1 MNKLIRGFVR
11 KCKRFGFTLAEALIV
26 TVMAGYSILP
36 ILGTMQNASNR
47 AEAYD
52 HNSKMVQYT
61 RSRLTKEIANASFD
75 HCAVSTEDKYHYIVY
90 FDPTGDENKAVRMEI
105 PETAVTP
112 EELRTVDIN
121 STGTLASEACTL
133 LGLSTTLN
141 SAYLKIIYA
150 YKTSVQ
156 TNDGILIADYTEDV
170 NYQAGELGPK
180 GLMGIVVTTRL
191 IEDENFTYNEDGYM
205 LLEDN
210 VVASDTFVAPVSN
223 FSLVNLPTVSDE
235 YIWVCDS
242 LNLKLIAIDPVSK
255 TVAST
260 IALPRSAKKTDK
272 PDDKEHDSYRPW
284 RIALHPSGK
293 IMAVLLKNNIMYVNL
308 DKKSPD
314 YGKCKKQMGAD
325 TNLAFCN
332 PDKDAQKAIKD
343 GGMVFRPDGKYL
355 FFTKKEAKT
364 LIVFKFDYTINSST
378 NVLDWSSVKC
388 TEVSSASL
396 NGEKNEYV
404 GLVASSNGYLY
415 LAYKDKDLGVYKVSM
430 YPPDDDF
437 AGKWSAPSKIGYYSY
452 KNDLMGIAVNQTGTH
467 LAVVLDDK
475 SAAENNVLILDANT
489 GAFIGQKKYEEVCRP
504 AFIANANASNDINDR
519 TLTVNVTNREGK
531 DNVSATSLAI
541 GDDRL
546 VEYGS
551 YKTMA
556 GGPGGGPA
564 ANKYKAYQ
572 VIPSPIPGELVLTE
586 KDKPHLVFIKSNT
599 KADAETIITAENT
612 LELAASGPK
621 NDHSIS
627 DIAAIPRD
635 ILAVSCSGT
644 ITLYDM
650 NVMKKIEDN
659 NIIATDTPEELKM
672 SPNGEMLIGT
682 YANKRIN
689 ASRFYLSDY
698 TSGADLELGNYV
710 RKAAFDDRSQNML
723 FFLND
728 NRSGNIT
735 ASSTAIYN
743 MNADFAS
750 DGDWAC
756 STDSIYFRGDFK
768 LSNGWNRLDMIGLP
782 KGGYMAL
789 FGKSD
794 GTSMLEWVGRIPR
807 EYPVNANKYSLFAR
821 WVNVVEGANT
831 TLPDNINLTGSTLMD
846 HWQGRIA
853 VCKEKFPVGSVIT
866 SLTASIGT
874 DTGWTSSKKR
884 FITPVILQ
892 GNINSSLKIVDY
904 ATPIGFSNAEGTVTR
919 AISGWQ
925 SGGKIAGDDYYVGFY
940 SGNRSSSIC
949 EGAIEYAEDSSGFTY
964 VADYHVDGTG
974 DGETDGQISPSDIAV
989 GTNLVPHGDLNDKKR
1004 KYALSFTAQ
1013 KLGAVGFPPA
1023 YSRSIAISPDT
1034 GTLVILSGNN
1044 TDSNATPTISLFDF
1058 NNFNFLN
1065 ETQIEGM
1072 LVDYREK
1079 FQSGIYDESTK
1090 ELKTAPVYPWPNE
1103 EESLFKSVL
1112 DEGRIITDFKSV
1124 TTKYD
1129 TFTPFNQFP
1138 ANYFVN
1144 TDSDSGI
1151 KKVKGNANKRVFGYI
1166 SDDKDFTNLQ
1176 GIPSEDS
1183 RFFYNNKILGGRLE
1197 QSGEALYEPSLY
1209 IGLNPYQSGLLQL
1222 DQTSNGQKNR
1232 SAIFLGKKDAG
1243 SPSSYLTTQGY
1254 NKILNKDYSV
1264 CGWNTLRS
1272 DQTYILRNQPTLM
1285 KSFVAKDN
1293 GSPAKILGINY
1304 AEMMF
1309 SRDRA
1314 NPVLYISDKTNN
1326 CVWAIGRDASN
1337 NYKLVRFN
1345 LGSINLTGA
1354 MAISSDGTKLFV
1366 GCSAEATTST
1376 GGTGTKASAKK
1387 NEIRVYN
1394 IAKPDTSVFD
1404 VSSLVKDLSTAPSPN
1419 AATYTAYLGT
1429 MSADASPVAMAAM
1442 PFVNY
1447 STAGAVG
1454 DYTPISNATLNV
1466 IPVAYN
1472 GCMTIASGG
1481 LYIFP
1486 ATKDNASRTI
1496 LLYNPADSKLTTL
1509 SDVLKA
1515 PAPYSPITSYDDTLY
1530 VMGDD
1535 ADGSKPTNRVQ
1546 SYSVN
1551 ERKAKTSIIEEP
1563 DVFNDSYMVNSVY
1576 KSGETNQ
1583 LMIIRTGSEA
1593 SLDGDDPKDVFDDN
1607 MDSYWRS
1614 STFSSSNQVRWVS
1627 YSFPNSN
1634 KVTVNSAVVYNRANL
1649 GNNRLKDWELYG
1661 EDSVPDDESEL
1672 TYDPA
1677 KKLMSGVCGFDV
1689 YGPYL
1694 PNSITPKG
1702 AHSTFVLYAKSAKDG
1717 GVQRGVSN
1725 LELWRTGV
1733 KRLLPVIGSI
1743 SVFGLDNDNG
1753 AFQTGEIPSN
1763 SPLEGMKWSP
1773 ASSNNLGLAD
1783 IFANNNDGKKN
1794 TLRGY
1799 SSSTAN
1805 DCTQWKNRIEYS
1817 GTGQRY
1823 KSTANYPWI
1832 ICKFKKSESVSVVRY
1847 ANFGNTSGKGGIK
1860 KFKLF
1865 GSNTTDAAPNTSD
1878 GSVPSGWEPI
1888 TFTNGGEEFT
1898 GPGTAEGGTG
1908 DTYVYNSYIT
1918 AEIMNPQ
1925 PYRYYLMQITGKLK
1939 DGFSLAGLEMFSSGS
1954 SAAIDD
1960 DYLTGLEDDNRAAV
1974 KAGAGACCATPYGLV
1989 YTGGHV
1995 AESGYA
2001 TSTALLYWPHA
2012 IDKYDGTYYKN
2023 GISRSLPSLGQARY
2037 NHAMVWLKGKIYC
2050 VGGAKDSSYTAVG
2063 INQFFEYLPTINTGA
2078 GNLQWKYISDTDI
2091 NNPDSTLNNQLPR
2104 YYHGCCAWG
2113 DEIFIFGGQSG
2124 SSCLKTAFAYNP
2136 ETTDL
2141 RQLANLPME
2150 LSPCCAVA
2158 YGSKIYIIGKNGG
2171 KNYMYEYTP

>member
-325 TNLAFCN
+325 TDLAFCN

-396 NGEKNEYV
+396 NGKKNEYV

-452 KNDLMGIAVNQTGTH
+452 KNDLMGIAVNQTGTY

-1090 ELKTAPVYPWPNE
+1090 ELKTAPAYPWPNE

-1124 TTKYD
+1124 TTKFD

-1551 ERKAKTSIIEEP
+1551 ERKAKTSLIVEP
-1563 DVFNDSYMVNSVY
+1563 DSYDDEYMVNSIYNSDTSGVMTIKAGQEAY
-1576 KSGETNQ
+1576 FVTETLNPKEQAFDGKKDKSW
-1583 LMIIRTGSEA
+1583 RTGATA
-1593 SLDGDDPKDVFDDN
+1593 SGN
-1607 MDSYWRS
+1607 EC
-1614 STFSSSNQVRWVS
+1614 WVS
-1627 YSFPNSN
+1627 YSVTQSN
-1634 KVTVNSAVVYNRANL
+1634 KVTVNEIRVS
-1649 GNNRLKDWELYG
+1649 NNSGDGTSNEKDYGVKAFELYG
-1661 EDSVPDDESEL
+1661 TDSVPNNEVSIDTISGKTLLASSDSCGNFKSYSDDTSYQKKQFDNSNAYV
-1672 TYDPA
+1672 TYI
-1677 KKLMSGVCGFDV
+1677 LHC
-1689 YGPYL
+1689 
-1694 PNSITPKG
+1694 
-1702 AHSTFVLYAKSAKDG
+1702 KSNFASLIDAS
-1717 GVQRGVSN
+1717 RGVGE
-1725 LELWRTGV
+1725 LELWRKNV
-1733 KRLLPVIGSI
+1733 KRLTPVLGS
-1743 SVFGLDNDNG
+1743 
-1753 AFQTGEIPSN
+1753 E
-1763 SPLEGMKWSP
+1763 
-1773 ASSNNLGLAD
+1773 ASSKVKN
-1783 IFANNNDGKKN
+1783 KN
-1794 TLRGY
+1794 TLYNLNAYISLLEACGASAEDYRIGDLYCDNSLKNNKNIIQGDAGY
-1799 SSSTAN
+1799 ESNKSKPWVAVTFTKPQSVCAVRFANST
-1805 DCTQWKNRIEYS
+1805 S
-1817 GTGQRY
+1817 
-1823 KSTANYPWI
+1823 
-1832 ICKFKKSESVSVVRY
+1832 
-1847 ANFGNTSGKGGIK
+1847 SGKASITTVR
-1860 KFKLF
+1860 LY
-1865 GSNTTDAAPNTSD
+1865 GSNDATRPSISDTSLPSTGASWKPINFNNSAGD
-1878 GSVPSGWEPI
+1878 GEFHVPSGGN
-1888 TFTNGGEEFT
+1888 TL
-1898 GPGTAEGGTG
+1898 
-1908 DTYVYNSYIT
+1908 IT
-1918 AEIMNPQ
+1918 AEIKSPE
-1925 PYRYYLMQITGKLK
+1925 PYKHYLFQVK
-1939 DGFSLAGLEMFSSGS
+1939 DKSPSDKDIRMIGFEMYSCGS

-1960 DYLTGLEDDNRAAV
+1960 DYLTGLETDERGAV
-1974 KAGAGACCATPYGLV
+1974 KVGAGACCATPYGLV

-2113 DEIFIFGGQSG
+2113 DEIFIFGGRSG
-2124 SSCLKTAFAYNP
+2124 SSSLKTSFAYNP

-2141 RQLANLPME
+2141 RQLADLPME

-2158 YGSKIYIIGKNGG
+2158 YGSKIYVIGQNGG

>member
-1551 ERKAKTSIIEEP
+1551 ERKAKTSLIVEP
-1563 DVFNDSYMVNSVY
+1563 DSYDDFYTITYGVKADGTYEGLSEGSSYLSTNNMYTGELDCFSVRNSDYAVAKAGKEAYWEFGFNYPLTVNCMKMSNYDPQQSLLYAGGVANVKLEGSDNFGDSSISPVALVPYSGTNIGQHNSTGFYLKNGFNGFCKNYRIYVKDNQKNSTTKGGIVNSIVLMRQGVKRITPAYGASSIPTSNPYVDGKIKLLWRNPKETEHRLIDVYNNSFNSVY
-1576 KSGETNQ
+1576 NYMDTSSYNEGWVPKFDATSDHPWVLCSLLNKAEAICTIRFINYKSDDYKKPTKIKVYATN
-1583 LMIIRTGSEA
+1583 
-1593 SLDGDDPKDVFDDN
+1593 DDDCANEFNPDKTITA
-1607 MDSYWRS
+1607 
-1614 STFSSSNQVRWVS
+1614 TFSPGAWTPLLFSNNSFEVSTDSISNRMITVELNNTKKYKHYLIEFADAGPSSS
-1627 YSFPNSN
+1627 D
-1634 KVTVNSAVVYNRANL
+1634 NL
-1649 GNNRLKDWELYG
+1649 IAISGFELYAQQSN
-1661 EDSVPDDESEL
+1661 E
-1672 TYDPA
+1672 
-1677 KKLMSGVCGFDV
+1677 
-1689 YGPYL
+1689 
-1694 PNSITPKG
+1694 
-1702 AHSTFVLYAKSAKDG
+1702 
-1717 GVQRGVSN
+1717 VS
-1725 LELWRTGV
+1725 
-1733 KRLLPVIGSI
+1733 
-1743 SVFGLDNDNG
+1743 
-1753 AFQTGEIPSN
+1753 
-1763 SPLEGMKWSP
+1763 
-1773 ASSNNLGLAD
+1773 
-1783 IFANNNDGKKN
+1783 
-1794 TLRGY
+1794 
-1799 SSSTAN
+1799 
-1805 DCTQWKNRIEYS
+1805 
-1817 GTGQRY
+1817 
-1823 KSTANYPWI
+1823 
-1832 ICKFKKSESVSVVRY
+1832 
-1847 ANFGNTSGKGGIK
+1847 
-1860 KFKLF
+1860 
-1865 GSNTTDAAPNTSD
+1865 
-1878 GSVPSGWEPI
+1878 
-1888 TFTNGGEEFT
+1888 
-1898 GPGTAEGGTG
+1898 
-1908 DTYVYNSYIT
+1908 
-1918 AEIMNPQ
+1918 
-1925 PYRYYLMQITGKLK
+1925 
-1939 DGFSLAGLEMFSSGS
+1939 
-1954 SAAIDD
+1954 IDD

-2001 TSTALLYWPHA
+2001 TNTALLYWPHA

-2104 YYHGCCAWG
+2104 YYHGCCAFG
-2113 DEIFIFGGQSG
+2113 DEIFIFGGQTG
-2124 SSCLKTAFAYNP
+2124 ATTGGLNTAFAYNP

-2141 RQLANLPME
+2141 RQLANLPMA